1 MESSELQNSDSN
13 NDQAEEDDG
22 IASIRKAF
30 SDFDQDG
37 DGTISIA
44 ELRIVLGP
52 GGALGGLKLNND
64 EIDTLISVAD
74 KDGDGEISF
83 EEFVN
88 LVQGMKGG
96 DSEED
101 MKKAFKY
108 FDIDGDGAISKE
120 DMKEAMLRLGN
131 KLTDRDIER
140 IFKESDVDNNGLVSY
155 EEFVR
160 NISEK
165 K

>member
-1 MESSELQNSDSN
+1 MESSETQNLDSN
-13 NDQAEEDDG
+13 NDQIEDDDG

-52 GGALGGLKLNND
+52 GGALGGMKLNNE

-101 MKKAFKY
+101 MRRAFKI
-108 FDIDGDGAISKE
+108 FDVDGDGAISKE

-131 KLTDRDIER
+131 KLTDRDIEN
-140 IFKESDVDNNGLVSY
+140 IFKESDIDDNGVVTY

-160 NISEK
+160 NITEIR
-165 K
+165 